1 MKLAESRLIGLDP
14 EPDLDNANVGRH
26 RNRSRVVYAVGKVLS
41 VSFHCGLGRCIF
53 GLVCLPFCMRDKA
66 EFVGEKQ

>member
-26 RNRSRVVYAVGKVLS
+26 RNRSRVVYAVGKILS
-41 VSFHCGLGRCIF
+41 VSLHC
-53 GLVCLPFCMRDKA
+53 
-66 EFVGEKQ
+66 